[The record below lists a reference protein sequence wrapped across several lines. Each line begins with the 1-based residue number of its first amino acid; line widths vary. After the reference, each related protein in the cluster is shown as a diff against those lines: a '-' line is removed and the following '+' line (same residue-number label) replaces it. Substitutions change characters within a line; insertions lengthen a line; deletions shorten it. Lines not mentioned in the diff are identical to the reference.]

1 MADAA
6 VWRIQRE
13 EQIPAGGLRA
23 RLSDVFQD
31 GVAHLTLQW
40 VFLYASPLGVVH
52 RERLQPPVEVAQKQ
66 ARYLAAAQPINRQ
79 EQQDGFS
86 AQGDRAVSLYPFDQL
101 QYLLPLRSFG

>member
-6 VWRIQRE
+6 VRRIQRE
-13 EQIPAGGLRA
+13 EQIPAGGLWT

-40 VFLYASPLGVVH
+40 VFLYAPALGVVH

-66 ARYLAAAQPINRQ
+66 ARYLTATQSINRQ
-79 EQQDGFS
+79 EQQGGFS
-86 AQGDRAVSLYPFDQL
+86 AQGGGTVPRYPFEQL
-101 QYLLPLRSFG
+101 LYLLPLRSFG